1 MKALGRA
8 LADRRHPHHRQL
20 AVVWLLL
27 TLWFTGGR
35 MSPSATGLG
44 GGPGPSAVGPNSPAS
59 LNNIT
64 YSNNVVKTKYG
75 PLRGI
80 VFRATPMVI
89 EGFLGVP
96 YASPPIGS
104 LRYMPPVTPSTW
116 KFTRLVDRYA
126 PVCPQKLPKL
136 LDPGSDPGAIGVLPL
151 DRLKQLRRLV
161 PTLVNQS
168 EDCLYLNLYV
178 PHADDT
184 PHRLDHLK
192 PTIVYIHGESYEW
205 NSGNHYDGTTL
216 AMNGNVIVVTIN
228 FRLGVLGFLKTGAK
242 GSAQGNFGLM
252 DLVAGL
258 HWLRENL
265 VAFGGDPAKIT
276 LMGHGTGAALA
287 NILAVSPVAGDLI
300 HRVVLLSGSALSPW
314 AIQRDPL
321 AVKRKVAEQTSCTG
335 DVVNE
340 DLAPCLRT
348 KSLAEL
354 MNISLSSPRFLP
366 GFAPFVD
373 GTVITQAKAAIINN
387 LKIPSDSAIASTSGI
402 EFSNFHKQDVLF
414 GLTTYES
421 YLELTAA
428 DLEFGFNETKR
439 DRILRTFVRNTYR
452 YHLNEIYS
460 ALKNEYTNWERSP
473 RSAYGYRDAVLELLS
488 DGLTAAP
495 LVQLSHLHSLQG
507 GRSYFLHFKHQSHE
521 WKFPQRAGS
530 VRGEDV
536 PFALGFS
543 PSPMFPLTLT
553 RLDMQV
559 SSTVMRYLC
568 NFVKT
573 GNPNGLRASRMD
585 VFVNNNNKRSWNPA
599 KKSPQHND
607 TMMRQLV
614 SSFRPS
620 VADVAGDD
628 DEGSLQTSRS
638 GSSAPSSQ
646 QQQPVALQLQQTTM
660 QQQQHQLLL
669 QYYHK
674 DTRQQKHLRKKRKFS
689 NDLQR
694 FSSAESP
701 GYQSSEEESRAGN
714 GDGDDGHSE
723 DDGEDGEQDGTADGG
738 GGRGEEPEASY
749 YSLNSDNL
757 YSGFTTLK
765 YNLPFWGHYDTTN
778 QVFMEIGNKVVPKS
792 HYRGHKLSLWLS
804 LIPQLHSSFNIP
816 ELSMRHHHFSE
827 VDPIFYDGLVREQII
842 EPPMV
847 HIGFVTSTTSK
858 MHKTET
864 IASTILQSISTECP
878 PNITFIQTASASW
891 PLHNAALPT
900 HHSDSNRSLIN
911 RLTNSYQRSYS
922 TALAITI
929 GVGCFLLFLNVLIFV
944 AIYYQREKRES
955 NSRMKINLLELESRL
970 NVVESS
976 SGAVAAA
983 VAASST
989 STTTTAASDHQQ
1001 LGGGAKGV
1009 NDESLSSSSGQP
1021 KGDGDELYPTK
1032 GGTMKHGTG
1041 AAAVSIKTPA
1051 PASGGQNSSI
1061 QTIELSLQP
1070 HYGHHGHVMS
1080 MRRSS
1085 TSAIKHSHKCELQ
1098 QHHQHLQQ
1106 QQQQQQQQQHQHRP
1120 TVALASSA
1128 NSRVTVS
1135 PKKVSIIS
1143 PNPSDNQSSS
1153 GSVSSLTS
1161 DQQLPA
1167 VQRETRSYSVVSLPK
1182 ELCNQSTQYDLAE
1195 LSQLPLTEATARPL
1209 MASTATMTRRRDL
1222 LRDDFRKIGATGGGS
1237 TRSLAARDY
1246 NYRDE
1251 LQVHVAG
1258 SILRPPSMHQ
1268 LHHHQHQ
1275 HLHHQQQQQ
1284 QQPPSEATHANSK
1297 KRVQIQEISV

>member
-1 MKALGRA
+1 MKALGRR
-8 LADRRHPHHRQL
+8 ADGRQHDRQL
-20 AVVWLLL
+20 TVVFLLL
-27 TLWFTGGR
+27 TLWLSGTSRMLPSGVAGTG
-35 MSPSATGLG
+35 TG
-44 GGPGPSAVGPNSPAS
+44 PAGS

-64 YSNNVVKTKYG
+64 YSNTLVKTKYG

-80 VFRATPMVI
+80 VFRTVPVVV

-116 KFTRLVDRYA
+116 KSPRLVDRFA

-136 LDPGSDPGAIGVLPL
+136 DGTDAGVLGDLPI

-184 PHRLDHLK
+184 AHRPDHLK
-192 PTIVYIHGESYEW
+192 PSIVYIHGESYEW
-205 NSGNHYDGTTL
+205 NSGNHYDGSTV

-321 AVKRKVAEQTSCTG
+321 SVKRKVAQQTSCTG

-348 KSLAEL
+348 KPLAEL

-373 GTVITQAKAAIINN
+373 GTVITPAKAAVINN
-387 LKIPSDSAIASTSGI
+387 LKIPTDSAIASTSGI

-473 RSAYGYRDAVLELLS
+473 RSAYGYRDAMLELLS

-521 WKFPQRAGS
+521 WKFPQRSGS

-573 GNPNGLRASRMD
+573 GNPNGLRSTRMD
-585 VFVNNNNKRSWNPA
+585 VFVNSNNKRSWNPA
-599 KKSPQHND
+599 KKPHNE
-607 TMMRQLV
+607 TLMRQLL
-614 SSFRPS
+614 SSFRQQEP
-620 VADVAGDD
+620 
-628 DEGSLQTSRS
+628 LQPRNPLPAIPGQT
-638 GSSAPSSQ
+638 PLTPEQ
-646 QQQPVALQLQQTTM
+646 ALM
-660 QQQQHQLLL
+660 QQQLQ

-674 DTRQQKHLRKKRKFS
+674 EQNNRQQKHSRRKRTRYS
-689 NDLQR
+689 NDFQR
-694 FSSAESP
+694 YNSGETGSY
-701 GYQSSEEESRAGN
+701 GSSEESAGLPSGSNGN
-714 GDGDDGHSE
+714 GSGRDGEE
-723 DDGEDGEQDGTADGG
+723 DDDDRQDGGES
-738 GGRGEEPEASY
+738 GGRSETEPSY
-749 YSLNSDNL
+749 YSVDSDYV
-757 YSGFTTLK
+757 YSGFTTIK

-778 QVFMEIGNKVVPKS
+778 QVFMEIGSQVVPKS

-827 VDPIFYDGLVREQII
+827 ENPMFYDGLVREQII
-842 EPPMV
+842 EPPLM

-891 PLHNAALPT
+891 PLHNSALPA
-900 HHSDSNRSLIN
+900 HHGDSNRSLIN
-911 RLTNSYQRSYS
+911 RLTNSYHRSYS

-983 VAASST
+983 AAAAAAAS
-989 STTTTAASDHQQ
+989 AASGDGQQ
-1001 LGGGAKGV
+1001 VKEETSFSGAQQQAAEEEQVSSMKGGTTVRVVSSTPCGTAITKAP
-1009 NDESLSSSSGQP
+1009 SSSGP
-1021 KGDGDELYPTK
+1021 
-1032 GGTMKHGTG
+1032 
-1041 AAAVSIKTPA
+1041 
-1051 PASGGQNSSI
+1051 NSI
-1061 QTIELSLQP
+1061 QTIELSLTP
-1070 HYGHHGHVMS
+1070 HYHGHGHPTS

-1098 QHHQHLQQ
+1098 QQHLQYHH
-1106 QQQQQQQQQHQHRP
+1106 HQ
-1120 TVALASSA
+1120 SSCS
-1128 NSRVTVS
+1128 NNRTVS
-1135 PKKVSIIS
+1135 PKKVSIVS
-1143 PNPSDNQSSS
+1143 PNPSDEQSSS
-1153 GSVSSLTS
+1153 GSASSLAS
-1161 DQQLPA
+1161 DHPA
-1167 VQRETRSYSVVSLPK
+1167 PAQPRDTRSYSVVSLPK

-1195 LSQLPLTEATARPL
+1195 VSHLLVTSIDPKPRPT

-1222 LRDDFRKIGATGGGS
+1222 REDFRSTAAIGGS
-1237 TRSLAARDY
+1237 TRSLATAKDYAHRDGT
-1246 NYRDE
+1246 E
-1251 LQVHVAG
+1251 LLMQGGGA
-1258 SILRPPSMHQ
+1258 SILRPPSLHQ
-1268 LHHHQHQ
+1268 LHHHQHLH
-1275 HLHHQQQQQ
+1275 HLHQQPQQPQQQQQ
-1284 QQPPSEATHANSK
+1284 QDSSNNSK

>member
-1 MKALGRA
+1 MAAPSSDSQKGCQPRHGTMLMITMVTGDVIRVRAVLPGDRKNPPESEWEGNGHQWQAAGGQPSHRHRIATRGGTSGSDNGLRFDWIHLATDTNSSVQQTKHASTATAPDDDDGPTSTSALPMKALGRA

-35 MSPSATGLG
+35 MSPSTGGLG
-44 GGPGPSAVGPNSPAS
+44 GGSGGGGGSSSPVGLNSPAS

-136 LDPGSDPGAIGVLPL
+136 DGSEPGAIGELPL

-178 PHADDT
+178 PHA
-184 PHRLDHLK
+184 
-192 PTIVYIHGESYEW
+192 
-205 NSGNHYDGTTL
+205 
-216 AMNGNVIVVTIN
+216 
-228 FRLGVLGFLKTGAK
+228 GFLKTGAK

-585 VFVNNNNKRSWNPA
+585 VFVSNNNKRSWNPA
-599 KKSPQHND
+599 KKSSQYND

-620 VADVAGDD
+620 VGDVTGDD
-628 DEGSLQTSRS
+628 DSSLSQTSRS
-638 GSSAPSSQ
+638 GSSAPLS

-660 QQQQHQLLL
+660 QQQQQHQLLL

-694 FSSAESP
+694 FSSAEST
-701 GYQSSEEESRAGN
+701 GYQSSEEDSRTGN

-723 DDGEDGEQDGTADGG
+723 DDGEDEPDGTADGVA
-738 GGRGEEPEASY
+738 GRASDETEASY

-989 STTTTAASDHQQ
+989 STTTGSDHQ
-1001 LGGGAKGV
+1001 LGGAKGV
-1009 NDESLSSSSGQP
+1009 NDESLSSSSGQQ
-1021 KGDGDELYPTK
+1021 KLDGDELYPTK

-1041 AAAVSIKTPA
+1041 AGAAAAAAAAVSMKTP
-1051 PASGGQNSSI
+1051 PPSSGGQNSI
-1061 QTIELSLQP
+1061 QTIELALQP
-1070 HYGHHGHVMS
+1070 HYGHHAH
-1080 MRRSS
+1080 
-1085 TSAIKHSHKCELQ
+1085 AI
-1098 QHHQHLQQ
+1098 
-1106 QQQQQQQQQHQHRP
+1106 
-1120 TVALASSA
+1120 
-1128 NSRVTVS
+1128 
-1135 PKKVSIIS
+1135 
-1143 PNPSDNQSSS
+1143 
-1153 GSVSSLTS
+1153 
-1161 DQQLPA
+1161 
-1167 VQRETRSYSVVSLPK
+1167 LPK

-1195 LSQLPLTEATARPL
+1195 LSQLPLTETTTRPL

-1237 TRSLAARDY
+1237 TRSLAARDF

-1251 LQVHVAG
+1251 LQVHVG
-1258 SILRPPSMHQ
+1258 SSILRPPSMHQ

-1275 HLHHQQQQQ
+1275 HLHHQQQP
-1284 QQPPSEATHANSK
+1284 PPSEATHGNNK

>member
-1 MKALGRA
+1 MKALGRHA
-8 LADRRHPHHRQL
+8 HGRQHDRQL
-20 AVVWLLL
+20 TVVFLLL
-27 TLWFTGGR
+27 ALWLTGGR
-35 MSPSATGLG
+35 MSPSGGAGTG
-44 GGPGPSAVGPNSPAS
+44 PVPAAS

-64 YSNNVVKTKYG
+64 YSNSVVKTKYG

-80 VFRATPMVI
+80 VFRAAPVVV

-116 KFTRLVDRYA
+116 KYTRLVDRFA

-136 LDPGSDPGAIGVLPL
+136 DGTDPGVGGDLPL

-178 PHADDT
+178 PHA
-184 PHRLDHLK
+184 
-192 PTIVYIHGESYEW
+192 
-205 NSGNHYDGTTL
+205 
-216 AMNGNVIVVTIN
+216 
-228 FRLGVLGFLKTGAK
+228 GFLKTGAK

-321 AVKRKVAEQTSCTG
+321 AVKRKVAQQTSCAG

-373 GTVITQAKAAIINN
+373 GTVITPAKAAVINN
-387 LKIPSDSAIASTSGI
+387 LKIPTDSAIASTSGI

-521 WKFPQRAGS
+521 WKFPQRSGS

-573 GNPNGLRASRMD
+573 GNPNGLRTPRMD
-585 VFVNNNNKRSWNPA
+585 VFVNSNNKRSWNPA
-599 KKSPQHND
+599 KKPHNE
-607 TMMRQLV
+607 TLMRQLV
-614 SSFRPS
+614 SSFRQ
-620 VADVAGDD
+620 GDQ
-628 DEGSLQTSRS
+628 LQPR
-638 GSSAPSSQ
+638 SAPPVSAGQALMQ
-646 QQQPVALQLQQTTM
+646 QQLQQYYRRDPS
-660 QQQQHQLLL
+660 QQP
-669 QYYHK
+669 
-674 DTRQQKHLRKKRKFS
+674 RQQKHSVRRKRTRYS

-694 FSSAESP
+694 FSSGEP
-701 GYQSSEEESRAGN
+701 GDGYGSSEESGAPNGPN
-714 GDGDDGHSE
+714 GDGGRDSE
-723 DDGEDGEQDGTADGG
+723 DEDDRPEGGES
-738 GGRGEEPEASY
+738 GGRGETEPSY
-749 YSLNSDNL
+749 YSVDSDYV
-757 YSGFTTLK
+757 YSGFTTIK

-778 QVFMEIGNKVVPKS
+778 QVFMEIGSQVVPKS

-804 LIPQLHSSFNIP
+804 LIPQLHASFNIP

-827 VDPIFYDGLVREQII
+827 ENPVFYDGRSGLVREQII
-842 EPPMV
+842 EPPLV

-891 PLHNAALPT
+891 PLHNSALPAQ
-900 HHSDSNRSLIN
+900 HGDSNRSLIN
-911 RLTNSYQRSYS
+911 RLTNSYHRSYS

-976 SGAVAAA
+976 SGAAAAAA
-983 VAASST
+983 VAAAA
-989 STTTTAASDHQQ
+989 AASTDAQP
-1001 LGGGAKGV
+1001 LKEESSFGGGVPQK
-1009 NDESLSSSSGQP
+1009 QP
-1021 KGDGDELYPTK
+1021 PDD
-1032 GGTMKHGTG
+1032 
-1041 AAAVSIKTPA
+1041 AQA
-1051 PASGGQNSSI
+1051 ASGKAASVRVAPSSAASKMAGPHSI
-1061 QTIELSLQP
+1061 QTIELSLTP
-1070 HYGHHGHVMS
+1070 HYHGHGHATS

-1098 QHHQHLQQ
+1098 Q
-1106 QQQQQQQQQHQHRP
+1106 QQQQQQQHLSYHHHHQ
-1120 TVALASSA
+1120 SSCS
-1128 NSRVTVS
+1128 NRTVS
-1135 PKKVSIIS
+1135 PKKVSIVS
-1143 PNPSDNQSSS
+1143 PNPSEDQSSS
-1153 GSVSSLTS
+1153 GSASSLGSDRPTS
-1161 DQQLPA
+1161 QQA
-1167 VQRETRSYSVVSLPK
+1167 QRETRSYSVVSLPK

-1195 LSQLPLTEATARPL
+1195 VTAATAAAGAPLRPT

-1222 LRDDFRKIGATGGGS
+1222 RDDFRTVSTAIGGS
-1237 TRSLAARDY
+1237 TRSLAAHRDA
-1246 NYRDE
+1246 NE
-1251 LQVHVAG
+1251 LLVPG
-1258 SILRPPSMHQ
+1258 GGILRPPSLHQ
-1268 LHHHQHQ
+1268 LHHHQHLLHQ
-1275 HLHHQQQQQ
+1275 HLHPPQQPQQQQQ
-1284 QQPPSEATHANSK
+1284 QQQQQQAETSANSK

>member
-1 MKALGRA
+1 MKALRRGRP
-8 LADRRHPHHRQL
+8 ADRRRRRQQRQL
-20 AVVWLLL
+20 AVGFVLLA
-27 TLWFTGGR
+27 LWFTAGGS
-35 MSPSATGLG
+35 MT
-44 GGPGPSAVGPNSPAS
+44 GPGAEAVPPQAGSPGSPATLS
-59 LNNIT
+59 NVT
-64 YSNNVVKTKYG
+64 YSTAVVKTKYG

-80 VFRATPMVI
+80 VFRAAPVPI

-116 KFTRLVDRYA
+116 KLTRLVDRFA

-136 LDPGSDPGAIGVLPL
+136 DDGGDPGKIGELPL

-321 AVKRKVAEQTSCTG
+321 SVKRKVAEQTSCTG

-373 GTVITQAKAAIINN
+373 GTVITPAKAALINN
-387 LKIPSDSAIASTSGI
+387 LKIPSDSAIAGTSGI

-521 WKFPQRAGS
+521 WKFPQRSGS

-536 PFALGFS
+536 PFALGFA

-573 GNPNGLRASRMD
+573 GNPNGLRSSRMD
-585 VFVNNNNKRSWNPA
+585 VFVNNNNKRSW
-599 KKSPQHND
+599 SPLRKPHND
-607 TMMRQLV
+607 SVSGSTTTTTSMLMMRQLV
-614 SSFRPS
+614 GSFRPGADPDREDEPS
-620 VADVAGDD
+620 LEPGTRSQGVPVAN
-628 DEGSLQTSRS
+628 
-638 GSSAPSSQ
+638 PSQ
-646 QQQPVALQLQQTTM
+646 QLM
-660 QQQQHQLLL
+660 QQRLL
-669 QYYHK
+669 QYYH
-674 DTRQQKHLRKKRKFS
+674 REWSQKHSRKKRKFPG
-689 NDLQR
+689 DLQR
-694 FSSAESP
+694 FSSGET
-701 GYQSSEEESRAGN
+701 GYGSSSEETAPSG
-714 GDGDDGHSE
+714 GSE
-723 DDGEDGEQDGTADGG
+723 DDEREDDAQEETGEPPPAPGRDEDGE
-738 GGRGEEPEASY
+738 PSY
-749 YSLNSDNL
+749 YSLDSDNV
-757 YSGFTTLK
+757 YSGLTAIK

-804 LIPQLHSSFNIP
+804 LIPQLHSSFNVP

-827 VDPIFYDGLVREQII
+827 ENPIFYDGLVREQIV

-847 HIGFVTSTTSK
+847 HTVYVTSSTSK

-878 PNITFIQTASASW
+878 PNITFIQTASW
-891 PLHNAALPT
+891 PLPNSHPVP
-900 HHSDSNRSLIN
+900 HGDSNRSLIN
-911 RLTNSYQRSYS
+911 RLTNSYHRSYS

-970 NVVESS
+970 HVVESS
-976 SGAVAAA
+976 SGAAAA
-983 VAASST
+983 AAAATVTAGEADALLVKEVSSVK
-989 STTTTAASDHQQ
+989 DE
-1001 LGGGAKGV
+1001 LGA
-1009 NDESLSSSSGQP
+1009 SSGQAE
-1021 KGDGDELYPTK
+1021 DRELYPSK
-1032 GGTMKHGTG
+1032 VKM
-1041 AAAVSIKTPA
+1041 A
-1051 PASGGQNSSI
+1051 PSASKLPTNGHSI

-1070 HYGHHGHVMS
+1070 HYHHGGATS

-1085 TSAIKHSHKCELQ
+1085 TSAIKHSHRCELQ
-1098 QHHQHLQQ
+1098 QHLQQ
-1106 QQQQQQQQQHQHRP
+1106 QQHHQHHHPPVNRA
-1120 TVALASSA
+1120 TAA
-1128 NSRVTVS
+1128 S
-1135 PKKVSIIS
+1135 PKKVSIVS
-1143 PNPSDNQSSS
+1143 PNPSDNPSSS
-1153 GSVSSLTS
+1153 ASVSSLTS
-1161 DQQLPA
+1161 DHLA
-1167 VQRETRSYSVVSLPK
+1167 VQHGRETRSYSVVSLPK

-1195 LSQLPLTEATARPL
+1195 LTGLEPTVGRPT

-1222 LRDDFRKIGATGGGS
+1222 LRGDFRTISATGGGS
-1237 TRSLAARDY
+1237 TRSLATGAAAKDFA
-1246 NYRDE
+1246 YRDSE
-1251 LQVHVAG
+1251 LQVHGATG
-1258 SILRPPSMHQ
+1258 GILRPPSLHQ
-1268 LHHHQHQ
+1268 LHHQHQ
-1275 HLHHQQQQQ
+1275 HLHPHQQQ
-1284 QQPPSEATHANSK
+1284 PNDAPHSGGK